1 MIIFDIC
8 SAITLGLGAASAASH
23 VQRHL
28 KLRSAAASIDASPR
42 LGPTCWPF
50 EIVREHFPGLF
61 GRRQTGS
68 DNRYRH
74 SLTHP
79 EH

>member
-8 SAITLGLGAASAASH
+8 SAITLGLGAGSAASH

-50 EIVREHFPGLF
+50 EIA
-61 GRRQTGS
+61 TGTAQAYS
-68 DNRYRH
+68 AAARPAV
-74 SLTHP
+74 TTAIAIA
-79 EH
+79 